1 MATNNKYKK
10 KLQDESPKAPER
22 WYPETEEEKLELL
35 KDHLKQRK
43 FNKGHKRWKQLPEP
57 IDVSVDAVLY
67 CFLYLYLQY
76 SKTFLLQP
84 LKIEERKILITNSS
98 LMKVES
104 IAECSP
110 WSILQYF

>member
-10 KLQDESPKAPER
+10 KLQDEFPKAPER

-57 IDVSVDAVLY
+57 IDVSPAK
-67 CFLYLYLQY
+67 LYLIRELYLIRQLY
-76 SKTFLLQP
+76 
-84 LKIEERKILITNSS
+84 LIRE
-98 LMKVES
+98 LYL
-104 IAECSP
+104 IR
-110 WSILQYF
+110 